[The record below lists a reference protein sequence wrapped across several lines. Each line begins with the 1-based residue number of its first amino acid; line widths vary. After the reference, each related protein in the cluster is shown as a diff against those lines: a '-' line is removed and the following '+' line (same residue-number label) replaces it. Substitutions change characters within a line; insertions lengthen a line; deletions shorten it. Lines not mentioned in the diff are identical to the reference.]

1 MEAGPR
7 RGLLDSLRSLLAHG
21 FELLHTRAALFAA
34 ELEEEKTR
42 LLSLLVYGAAAFFLL
57 AAGIVFLAVFLTV
70 LFWDDHRLLTLG
82 LFTAVFL
89 TSGIAAAYLAFF
101 LVRKR
106 SRLFAA
112 SLAELAQD
120 RAELESDK

>member
-21 FELLHTRAALFAA
+21 LELLQTRAALFAA
-34 ELEEEKTR
+34 ELEEEKAR
-42 LLSLLVYGAAAFFLL
+42 LLSLLAYGAAAFLLL

-82 LFTAVFL
+82 LLTAVFL
-89 TSGIAAAYLAFF
+89 TSGIAVACLALF

>member
-42 LLSLLVYGAAAFFLL
+42 LLSLLVYGAAAFLLL